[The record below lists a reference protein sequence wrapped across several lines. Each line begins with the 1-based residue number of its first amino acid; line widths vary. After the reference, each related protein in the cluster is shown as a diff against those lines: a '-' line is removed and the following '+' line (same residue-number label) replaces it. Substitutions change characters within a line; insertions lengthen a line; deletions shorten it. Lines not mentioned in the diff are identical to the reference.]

1 MDSLRDNKRARL
13 EEDIGT
19 ISLITPM
26 EEKSDAF
33 DVEFVENRVAKYVSG
48 PLTPEPE
55 VELHEHVLPTDVYET
70 EDEEEEQIFVGSI
83 DQGTTSSRFL
93 IFNVHGEPVANHQI
107 EFDNLYPQSG

>member
-1 MDSLRDNKRARL
+1 MDNLRDSKRARTA
-13 EEDIGT
+13 EDLGT
-19 ISLITPM
+19 ISLMTPL

-33 DVEFVENRVAKYVSG
+33 EVEFVENSYLASE

-55 VELHEHVLPTDVYET
+55 VEQTRTQHIKHEQ
-70 EDEEEEQIFVGSI
+70 DEQWFVGSI

-93 IFNVHGEPVANHQI
+93 IFNTDGEPVANHQL